1 MGGATERLR
10 LALKRRGVVGLLKR
24 APAFVYHRVRSL
36 PYTLR
41 FHLKERRENFDSQF
55 GTDTGDMLGL
65 ERLDIDPTVARLGV
79 HYEPSMP
86 AEIREAIA
94 LSGVKPED
102 ATFIDIGCGKGGLLI
117 VAALI
122 GGIVWWLASIGLNV
136 AGNMA
141 VLGWVILIC
150 VAVLLAVGLSWSH
163 IWRRLTGQ
171 VEVDD
176 DKP

>member
-1 MGGATERLR
+1 MVERSNRGVYREFSAGSFLWR
-10 LALKRRGVVGLLKR
+10 LAASLVLVLATYNPSPISYYRWLVSGFQEGGNLGPAHFVVGILLVAGWAILIIATR
-24 APAFVYHRVRSL
+24 NSL
-36 PYTLR
+36 
-41 FHLKERRENFDSQF
+41 
-55 GTDTGDMLGL
+55 
-65 ERLDIDPTVARLGV
+65 
-79 HYEPSMP
+79 
-86 AEIREAIA
+86 
-94 LSGVKPED
+94 
-102 ATFIDIGCGKGGLLI
+102 GKGGLLI

-141 VLGWVILIC
+141 ALGWVILIC

>member
-1 MGGATERLR
+1 VVERSSRGVYREFSAGSFLWR
-10 LALKRRGVVGLLKR
+10 LAASLVLVLATYNPSPISYFSWLKSGFTGGGLGPAHFVVGVLLLAGWAILIIATR
-24 APAFVYHRVRSL
+24 NSL
-36 PYTLR
+36 
-41 FHLKERRENFDSQF
+41 
-55 GTDTGDMLGL
+55 
-65 ERLDIDPTVARLGV
+65 
-79 HYEPSMP
+79 
-86 AEIREAIA
+86 
-94 LSGVKPED
+94 
-102 ATFIDIGCGKGGLLI
+102 GKGGLLI

-122 GGIVWWLASIGLNV
+122 GGVVWWLASIGLNV

-150 VAVLLAVGLSWSH
+150 VAFLLAVGLSWSH